1 MMKEREK
8 QILEF
13 IIENRRV
20 KINDLVKQFE
30 ISKRT
35 LYYDIQSINYFI
47 KSAGEIKN
55 IKHEFS
61 FVGDY
66 SKLHST
72 IKLQENKFLNVE
84 YRKNYILY
92 KILNGEKLTI
102 DKLADEMILSRN
114 TIVQTMDEIKEDL
127 KDMQLSLVYKKKYEI
142 VGNEYKIREL
152 YLLLMQDDELLLRNI
167 SEEVSNFDEYCSMGL
182 TDYSLGNLTKFA
194 KFICKRISEN
204 NILTTYKYKS
214 DSIKFYY
221 YPFVKYLLPPKVN
234 EDELSYLSAYISTLS
249 SLNSKVDED
258 LISKYIDKL
267 IQKFEAKTAITLESK
282 EEFKI
287 NMKRHLLS
295 AYNRIKFKF
304 PISNPSLD
312 EIKFKHESLY
322 KIIKSIIENEKDFPD
337 FIGIREE
344 EIGFIAAYFGGYLR
358 GERDSGARR
367 NKVLVVCPNG
377 LMVSKTL
384 EIQLYKYMP
393 TIDIAGVL
401 SLKELAETNIYY
413 DYIISTVKIPDKEN
427 VIVVNPLLS
436 KLDIQLLMSKLINFN
451 YSDTNFDLELIMQ
464 VIKKYTKII
473 DEKKLKD
480 ELLKIIYKFDEKE
493 IYQPMLKELVTAD
506 RIRKVKRV
514 DNWKEAIKL
523 AAKPLLEDGSIE
535 TIYIDNMIE
544 SLNEHGPYIVLADR
558 FALPHASSKKG
569 VNKLSMSLL
578 VVEDEVDLL
587 GKPVNIFMVLAAT
600 DNNSHIRA
608 LASLSEMLYDT
619 SNIDILITGNE
630 DSILE
635 LINKQD

>member
-1 MMKEREK
+1 MKEREK

-20 KINDLVKQFE
+20 KLDQLVKQFD

-35 LYYDIQSINYFI
+35 LYYDIQSINYYI

-55 IKHEFS
+55 INHEFS
-61 FVGDY
+61 FIGDY

-72 IKLQENKFLNVE
+72 IKIQESKFLNIE

-114 TIVQTMDEIKEDL
+114 TIVQTMDEIKKDL
-127 KDMQLSLVYKKKYEI
+127 KDIQLALTYKRKYEI

-152 YLLLMQDDELLLRNI
+152 YLLLMQDDEFLLRNI

-182 TDYSLGNLTKFA
+182 TDYSLGNLTRFA
-194 KFICKRISEN
+194 EFICRRINEN
-204 NILTTYKYKS
+204 CTLTTYKYKN
-214 DSIKFYY
+214 DSKKFNY

-234 EDELSYLSAYISTLS
+234 EDEISYLSAYISTLS

-258 LISKYIDKL
+258 LISNYIDKL
-267 IQKFEAKTAITLESK
+267 IQKFEAKTAITLDSK
-282 EEFKI
+282 EEFKS

-304 PISNPSLD
+304 PISNPSLE

-384 EIQLYKYMP
+384 EIQLYKYIP

-401 SLKELAETNIYY
+401 SLKELSETNIYY
-413 DYIISTVKIPDKEN
+413 DYIISTVEIPDKEN
-427 VIVVNPLLS
+427 VIVVNPLLT

-451 YSDTNFDLELIMQ
+451 YNDLNFDLELIMQ
-464 VIKKYTKII
+464 VIKKHTKII
-473 DEKKLKD
+473 DEKRLKD
-480 ELLKIIYKFDEKE
+480 ELLKIMYKFEEKE

-514 DNWKEAIKL
+514 DNWKEAVKL
-523 AAKPLLEDGSIE
+523 AAKPLLDDGSIE

-544 SLNEHGPYIVLADR
+544 SIIEHGPYIVLADR
-558 FALPHASSKKG
+558 FALPHASSKNG

-578 VVEDEVDLL
+578 VVEEEVDLL

-600 DNNSHIRA
+600 DNNSHIKA

-630 DSILE
+630 ESILE

>member
-1 MMKEREK
+1 MKEREK

-20 KINDLVKQFE
+20 KINELVKQFE

-55 IKHEFS
+55 INHEFS

-66 SKLHST
+66 SKLHSI

-182 TDYSLGNLTKFA
+182 TDYSLGNLTRFA
-194 KFICKRISEN
+194 EFICKRISEN
-204 NILTTYKYKS
+204 YTLTTYKYKS

-608 LASLSEMLYDT
+608 LASLSEMLYDAT
-619 SNIDILITGNE
+619 NIDILITGNE

>member
-1 MMKEREK
+1 MKEREK

-13 IIENRRV
+13 IIENRRA
-20 KINDLVKQFE
+20 KLNELVKQFD

-35 LYYDIQSINYFI
+35 LYYDIQSINYYI
-47 KSAGEIKN
+47 KSAGKIKN
-55 IKHEFS
+55 INHEFS

-66 SKLHST
+66 SKLHSM
-72 IKLQENKFLNVE
+72 INIQESKFLNVE
-84 YRKNYILY
+84 YRKNSILF

-102 DKLADEMILSRN
+102 EKLTDEMMLAKN

-127 KDMQLSLVYKKKYEI
+127 KNMQLTLIYKKKYEI

-152 YLLLMQDDELLLRNI
+152 YLLLMQEDELLLRNI
-167 SEEVSNFDEYCSMGL
+167 SEEVLNFDEYCSMEL
-182 TDYSLGNLTKFA
+182 TDYSLWNLTKFTE
-194 KFICKRISEN
+194 FICKRISEN
-204 NILTTYKYKS
+204 YTISTYKYKS
-214 DSIKFYY
+214 ESKKFNY
-221 YPFVKYLLPPKVN
+221 YPFVKYLLPPKVS

-249 SLNSKVDED
+249 SLNSNVDED
-258 LISKYIDKL
+258 LISEYIDKL
-267 IQKFEAKTAITLESK
+267 ISKFEANTAIILGGK

-295 AYNRIKFKF
+295 SYYRIKFEF
-304 PISNPSLD
+304 PISNPSLN

-358 GERDSGARR
+358 GERDGGTRR

-377 LMVSKTL
+377 LMVSKIL
-384 EIQLYKYMP
+384 EVQLYKYIP
-393 TIDIAGVL
+393 TVDIVGVL
-401 SLKELAETNIYY
+401 SLKELSETNIYY
-413 DYIISTVKIPDKEN
+413 DYIISTVEIPNKEN

-436 KLDIQLLMSKLINFN
+436 KLDIQMLMNKLINFN
-451 YSDTNFDLELIMQ
+451 YSDINFDLELIMQ
-464 VIKKYTKII
+464 VIKKHTKII
-473 DEKKLKD
+473 DEKKLKN
-480 ELLKIIYKFDEKE
+480 ELLKIMYKTEEKE
-493 IYQPMLKELVTAD
+493 IYQPMLKELLTAD
-506 RIRKVKRV
+506 RIRKVKKVNDWR
-514 DNWKEAIKL
+514 EAIRL

-535 TIYIDNMIE
+535 KLYIDDMIK

-578 VVEDEVDLL
+578 VVEEEVDLL
-587 GKPVNIFMVLAAT
+587 GKPVNIFMVLAAI

-608 LASLSEMLYDT
+608 LASLSEMLYDS
-619 SNIDILITGNE
+619 SNIDAIINGDE
-630 DSILE
+630 KSILE
-635 LINKQD
+635 LINKQN

>member
-1 MMKEREK
+1 MKEREK

-20 KINDLVKQFE
+20 KINELVKQFE

-84 YRKNYILY
+84 NRKIYILY

-167 SEEVSNFDEYCSMGL
+167 SKEVSNFDEYCSMGL
-182 TDYSLGNLTKFA
+182 TDYSLGNLTRFA
-194 KFICKRISEN
+194 EFICKRISEN
-204 NILTTYKYKS
+204 YTLTTYKYKS
-214 DSIKFYY
+214 ESIKFYY

-535 TIYIDNMIE
+535 ALYIDNMIE

-608 LASLSEMLYDT
+608 LASLSEMLYDA

>member
-1 MMKEREK
+1 MKEREK

-20 KINDLVKQFE
+20 KLSELVKQFD

-35 LYYDIQSINYFI
+35 LYYDIQSINYYI

-72 IKLQENKFLNVE
+72 IKIQESKFLNIE

-102 DKLADEMILSRN
+102 DKLTDEMILSKN

-127 KDMQLSLVYKKKYEI
+127 KDMQLALTYKRKYEI

-167 SEEVSNFDEYCSMGL
+167 SEEVSNFDEYCSMEL
-182 TDYSLGNLTKFA
+182 TDYSLGNLTRFTD
-194 KFICKRISEN
+194 FICKRINEN
-204 NILTTYKYKS
+204 YTLTTYKYKS
-214 DSIKFYY
+214 DSKKFNYY
-221 YPFVKYLLPPKVN
+221 SFVKYLLPPKVN
-234 EDELSYLSAYISTLS
+234 EDEISYLSAYISTLS

-258 LISKYIDKL
+258 LISKYIDKI
-267 IQKFEAKTAITLESK
+267 IQKFEAKTAIILDSK

-295 AYNRIKFKF
+295 SYYRIKFKF

-358 GERDSGARR
+358 GERDSGART

-384 EIQLYKYMP
+384 EIQLYKYIP

-401 SLKELAETNIYY
+401 SLKELSETNIYY
-413 DYIISTVKIPDKEN
+413 DYIISTVEIPDKEN

-436 KLDIQLLMSKLINFN
+436 KLDIQLLMSKLINLN

-464 VIKKYTKII
+464 VIKKHTKII

-480 ELLKIIYKFDEKE
+480 ELLKIMYKSEEKE

-506 RIRKVKRV
+506 RIRKIERV
-514 DNWKEAIKL
+514 DNWEEAIKL

-535 TIYIDNMIE
+535 TIYIDDMIE
-544 SLNEHGPYIVLADR
+544 SLNEHGPYIVLADK

-578 VVEDEVDLL
+578 VVEEAVDLL
-587 GKPVNIFMVLAAT
+587 GKPVNIFMVLAAI

-608 LASLSEMLYDT
+608 LASLSEMLYDS
-619 SNIDILITGNE
+619 SNIDTLITGNE

>member
-1 MMKEREK
+1 MKEREK

-13 IIENRRV
+13 IIENRRA
-20 KINDLVKQFE
+20 KLNELVKQFD

-35 LYYDIQSINYFI
+35 LYYDIQSINYYI
-47 KSAGEIKN
+47 KSAGKIKN
-55 IKHEFS
+55 INHEFS

-66 SKLHST
+66 SKLHSM
-72 IKLQENKFLNVE
+72 INIQESKFLNVE
-84 YRKNYILY
+84 YRKNSILF

-102 DKLADEMILSRN
+102 EKLTDEMMLAKN

-127 KDMQLSLVYKKKYEI
+127 KNMQLTLIYKKKYEI

-152 YLLLMQDDELLLRNI
+152 YLLLMQEDELLLRNI
-167 SEEVSNFDEYCSMGL
+167 SEEVLNFDEYCSMEL
-182 TDYSLGNLTKFA
+182 TDYSLWNLTKFTE
-194 KFICKRISEN
+194 FICKRISEN
-204 NILTTYKYKS
+204 YTISTYKYKS
-214 DSIKFYY
+214 ESKKFNY
-221 YPFVKYLLPPKVN
+221 YPFVKYLLPPKVS

-249 SLNSKVDED
+249 SLNSNVDED
-258 LISKYIDKL
+258 LISEYIDKL
-267 IQKFEAKTAITLESK
+267 ISKFEANTAIILGGK

-295 AYNRIKFKF
+295 SYYRIKFEF
-304 PISNPSLD
+304 PISNPSLN

-358 GERDSGARR
+358 GERDGGTRR

-377 LMVSKTL
+377 LMVSKIL
-384 EIQLYKYMP
+384 EVQLYKYIP
-393 TIDIAGVL
+393 TVDIVGVL
-401 SLKELAETNIYY
+401 SLKELSETNIYY
-413 DYIISTVKIPDKEN
+413 DYIISTVEIPNKEN

-436 KLDIQLLMSKLINFN
+436 KLDIQMLMNKLINFN
-451 YSDTNFDLELIMQ
+451 YSDINFDLELIMQ
-464 VIKKYTKII
+464 VIKKHTKII

-480 ELLKIIYKFDEKE
+480 ELLKIMYKTEEKE
-493 IYQPMLKELVTAD
+493 IYQPMLKELLTAD
-506 RIRKVKRV
+506 RIRKVKKVNDWR
-514 DNWKEAIKL
+514 EAIRL

-535 TIYIDNMIE
+535 KLYIDDMIK

-578 VVEDEVDLL
+578 VVEEEVDLL
-587 GKPVNIFMVLAAT
+587 GKPVNIFMVLAAI

-608 LASLSEMLYDT
+608 LASLSEMLYDS
-619 SNIDILITGNE
+619 SNIDAIINGDE
-630 DSILE
+630 KSILE
-635 LINKQD
+635 LINKQN

>member
-1 MMKEREK
+1 MKEREK

-20 KINDLVKQFE
+20 KLDELVKQFGV
-30 ISKRT
+30 SKRT

-55 IKHEFS
+55 IEHEFS

-72 IKLQENKFLNVE
+72 IKIQESKFLNIE

-92 KILNGEKLTI
+92 KILNGEKVTI
-102 DKLADEMILSRN
+102 DKLADEMVLSRN

-127 KDMQLSLVYKKKYEI
+127 KDMQLSLTYKRKYEI

-152 YLLLMQDDELLLRNI
+152 YLLLMQDDEFLLRDI

-182 TDYSLGNLTKFA
+182 TDYSLGNLTRFVE
-194 KFICKRISEN
+194 FICKRISEN
-204 NILTTYKYKS
+204 YTLTTYKYKS
-214 DSIKFYY
+214 DSQKFNY

-234 EDELSYLSAYISTLS
+234 EDEISYLSAHISTLS
-249 SLNSKVDED
+249 SHNSKVDKE

-267 IQKFEAKTAITLESK
+267 LQKFEAKTAITLDSK

-384 EIQLYKYMP
+384 EIQLYKYIP

-413 DYIISTVKIPDKEN
+413 DYIISTVEIPDKEN

-436 KLDIQLLMSKLINFN
+436 KLDIQLLMSKLININ
-451 YSDTNFDLELIMQ
+451 YSNTNFDLELIMQ

-473 DEKKLKD
+473 DERKLKD
-480 ELLKIIYKFDEKE
+480 ELLKIIYKFEEKE

-523 AAKPLLEDGSIE
+523 AAKPLLDDGSIE

-544 SLNEHGPYIVLADR
+544 SLMEHGPYIVLADR

-578 VVEDEVDLL
+578 VVEEEVDLL

-600 DNNSHIRA
+600 DNNSHIKA

>member
-1 MMKEREK
+1 MKEREK

-20 KINDLVKQFE
+20 KLDQLVKQFD

-35 LYYDIQSINYFI
+35 LYYDIQSINYYI

-55 IKHEFS
+55 INHEFS
-61 FVGDY
+61 FIGDY

-72 IKLQENKFLNVE
+72 IKIQESKFLNIE

-114 TIVQTMDEIKEDL
+114 TIVQTMDEIKKDL
-127 KDMQLSLVYKKKYEI
+127 KDIQLALTYKRKYEI

-152 YLLLMQDDELLLRNI
+152 YLLLMQDDEFLLRNI

-182 TDYSLGNLTKFA
+182 TDYSLGNLTRFA
-194 KFICKRISEN
+194 EFICRRINEN
-204 NILTTYKYKS
+204 CTLTTYKYKN
-214 DSIKFYY
+214 DSKKFNY

-234 EDELSYLSAYISTLS
+234 EDEISYLSAYISTLS

-258 LISKYIDKL
+258 LISNYIDKL
-267 IQKFEAKTAITLESK
+267 IQKFEAITAITLDSK
-282 EEFKI
+282 EEFKS

-304 PISNPSLD
+304 PISNPSLE

-384 EIQLYKYMP
+384 EIQLYKYIP

-401 SLKELAETNIYY
+401 SLKELSETNIYY
-413 DYIISTVKIPDKEN
+413 DYIISTVEIPDKEN
-427 VIVVNPLLS
+427 VIVVNPLLT

-451 YSDTNFDLELIMQ
+451 YNDLNFDLELIMQ
-464 VIKKYTKII
+464 VIKKHTKII
-473 DEKKLKD
+473 DEKRLKD
-480 ELLKIIYKFDEKE
+480 ELLKIMYKFEEKE

-514 DNWKEAIKL
+514 DNWKEAVKL
-523 AAKPLLEDGSIE
+523 AAKPLLDDGSIE

-544 SLNEHGPYIVLADR
+544 SIIEHGPYIVLADR
-558 FALPHASSKKG
+558 FALPHASSKNG

-578 VVEDEVDLL
+578 VVEEEVDLL

-600 DNNSHIRA
+600 DNNSHIKA

-630 DSILE
+630 ESILE

>member
-1 MMKEREK
+1 MKEREK

-13 IIENRRV
+13 IIENRRA
-20 KINDLVKQFE
+20 KLNELVKQFD

-35 LYYDIQSINYFI
+35 LYYDIQSINYYI
-47 KSAGEIKN
+47 KSAGKIKN
-55 IKHEFS
+55 INHEFS

-66 SKLHST
+66 SKLHSM
-72 IKLQENKFLNVE
+72 INIQESKFLNVE
-84 YRKNYILY
+84 YRKNSILF

-102 DKLADEMILSRN
+102 EKLTDEMMLAKN

-127 KDMQLSLVYKKKYEI
+127 KNMQLTLIYKKKYEI

-152 YLLLMQDDELLLRNI
+152 YLLLMQEDELLLRNI
-167 SEEVSNFDEYCSMGL
+167 SEEVLNFDEYCSMEL
-182 TDYSLGNLTKFA
+182 TDYSLWNLTKFTE
-194 KFICKRISEN
+194 FICKRISEN
-204 NILTTYKYKS
+204 YNISTYKYKS
-214 DSIKFYY
+214 ESKKFNY
-221 YPFVKYLLPPKVN
+221 YPFVKYLLPPKVS

-249 SLNSKVDED
+249 SLNSNVDED
-258 LISKYIDKL
+258 LISEYIDKL
-267 IQKFEAKTAITLESK
+267 ISKFEANTAIILGGK

-295 AYNRIKFKF
+295 SYYRIKFEF
-304 PISNPSLD
+304 PISNPSLN

-358 GERDSGARR
+358 GERDGGTRR

-377 LMVSKTL
+377 LMVSKIL
-384 EIQLYKYMP
+384 EVQLYKYIP
-393 TIDIAGVL
+393 TVDIVGVL
-401 SLKELAETNIYY
+401 SLKELSETNIYY
-413 DYIISTVKIPDKEN
+413 DYIISTVEIPNKEN

-436 KLDIQLLMSKLINFN
+436 KLDIQMLMNKLINFN
-451 YSDTNFDLELIMQ
+451 YSDINFDLELIMQ
-464 VIKKYTKII
+464 VIKKHTKII

-480 ELLKIIYKFDEKE
+480 ELLKIMYKTEEKE
-493 IYQPMLKELVTAD
+493 IYQPMLKELLTAD
-506 RIRKVKRV
+506 RIRKIKKVNDWR
-514 DNWKEAIKL
+514 EAIRL

-535 TIYIDNMIE
+535 KLYIDDMIK

-578 VVEDEVDLL
+578 VVEEEVDLL
-587 GKPVNIFMVLAAT
+587 GKPVNIFMVLAAI

-608 LASLSEMLYDT
+608 LASLSEMLYDS
-619 SNIDILITGNE
+619 SNIDAIINGDE
-630 DSILE
+630 KSILE
-635 LINKQD
+635 LINKQN

>member
-1 MMKEREK
+1 MKEREK

-20 KINDLVKQFE
+20 KLDQLVKQFD

-35 LYYDIQSINYFI
+35 LYYDIQSINYYI

-55 IKHEFS
+55 INHEFS
-61 FVGDY
+61 FIGDY

-72 IKLQENKFLNVE
+72 IKIQESKFLNIE

-92 KILNGEKLTI
+92 KILNGEQLTI

-114 TIVQTMDEIKEDL
+114 TIVQTMDEIKKDL
-127 KDMQLSLVYKKKYEI
+127 KDIQLALTYKRKYEI

-152 YLLLMQDDELLLRNI
+152 YLLLMQDDEFLLRNI

-182 TDYSLGNLTKFA
+182 TDYSLGNLTRFA
-194 KFICKRISEN
+194 EFICRRINEN
-204 NILTTYKYKS
+204 CTLTTYKYKN
-214 DSIKFYY
+214 DSKKFNY

-234 EDELSYLSAYISTLS
+234 EDEISYLSAYISTLS

-258 LISKYIDKL
+258 LISNYIDKL
-267 IQKFEAKTAITLESK
+267 IQKFEAKTAITLDSK
-282 EEFKI
+282 EEFKS

-304 PISNPSLD
+304 PISNPSLE

-384 EIQLYKYMP
+384 EIQLYKYIP

-401 SLKELAETNIYY
+401 SLKELSETNIYY
-413 DYIISTVKIPDKEN
+413 DYIISTVEIPDKEN
-427 VIVVNPLLS
+427 VIVVNPLLT

-451 YSDTNFDLELIMQ
+451 YNDLNFDLELIMQ
-464 VIKKYTKII
+464 VIKKHTKII
-473 DEKKLKD
+473 DEKRLKD
-480 ELLKIIYKFDEKE
+480 ELLKIMYKFEEKE

-514 DNWKEAIKL
+514 DNWKEAVKL
-523 AAKPLLEDGSIE
+523 AAKPLLDDGSIE

-544 SLNEHGPYIVLADR
+544 SIIEHGPYIVLADR
-558 FALPHASSKKG
+558 FALPHASSKNG

-578 VVEDEVDLL
+578 VVEEEVDLL

-600 DNNSHIRA
+600 DNNSHIKA

-630 DSILE
+630 ESILE

>member
-1 MMKEREK
+1 MKEREK

-20 KINDLVKQFE
+20 KLDQLVKQFD

-35 LYYDIQSINYFI
+35 LYYDIQSINYYI

-55 IKHEFS
+55 INHEFS
-61 FVGDY
+61 FIGDY

-72 IKLQENKFLNVE
+72 IKIQESKFLNIE

-114 TIVQTMDEIKEDL
+114 TIVQTMDEIKKDL
-127 KDMQLSLVYKKKYEI
+127 KDIQLALAYKRKYEI

-152 YLLLMQDDELLLRNI
+152 YLLLMQDDEFLLRNI

-182 TDYSLGNLTKFA
+182 TDYSLGNLTRFA
-194 KFICKRISEN
+194 EFICRRINEN
-204 NILTTYKYKS
+204 CTLTTYKYKN
-214 DSIKFYY
+214 DSKKFNY

-234 EDELSYLSAYISTLS
+234 EDEISYLSAYISTLS

-258 LISKYIDKL
+258 LISNYIDKL
-267 IQKFEAKTAITLESK
+267 IQKFEAKTAITLDSK
-282 EEFKI
+282 EEFKS

-304 PISNPSLD
+304 PISNPSLE

-384 EIQLYKYMP
+384 EIQLYKYIP

-401 SLKELAETNIYY
+401 SLKELSETNIYY
-413 DYIISTVKIPDKEN
+413 DYIISTVEIPDKEN
-427 VIVVNPLLS
+427 VIVVNPLLT

-451 YSDTNFDLELIMQ
+451 YNDLNFDLELIMQ
-464 VIKKYTKII
+464 VIKKHTKII
-473 DEKKLKD
+473 DEKRLKD
-480 ELLKIIYKFDEKE
+480 ELLKIMYKFEEKE

-514 DNWKEAIKL
+514 DNWKEAVKL
-523 AAKPLLEDGSIE
+523 AAKPLLDDGSIE

-544 SLNEHGPYIVLADR
+544 SIIEHGPYIVLADR
-558 FALPHASSKKG
+558 FALPHASSKNG

-578 VVEDEVDLL
+578 VVEEEVDLL

-600 DNNSHIRA
+600 DNNSHIKA

-630 DSILE
+630 ESILE

>member
-1 MMKEREK
+1 MKEREK

-20 KINDLVKQFE
+20 KLEELVKQFDV
-30 ISKRT
+30 SKRT

-55 IKHEFS
+55 IEHEFS

-72 IKLQENKFLNVE
+72 IKFPENKFLNIE
-84 YRKNYILY
+84 YRKNHILY
-92 KILNGEKLTI
+92 KILNGEKVTI
-102 DKLADEMILSRN
+102 DKLADELVLSRN
-114 TIVQTMDEIKEDL
+114 TIVQTMDEMKEDL
-127 KDMQLSLVYKKKYEI
+127 KDMQLSLIYKRKYEI

-152 YLLLMQDDELLLRNI
+152 YLLLMQDDEFLLRDI

-182 TDYSLGNLTKFA
+182 TDYSLGNLTRFVE
-194 KFICKRISEN
+194 FICKRISDN
-204 NILTTYKYKS
+204 YTLTTYKYKS
-214 DSIKFYY
+214 DSPKFNY

-234 EDELSYLSAYISTLS
+234 EDEISYLSAYISTLS
-249 SLNSKVDED
+249 SHNSKVDKE
-258 LISKYIDKL
+258 LISQYIDKL
-267 IQKFEAKTAITLESK
+267 LQKFEAKTAITLDSK

-295 AYNRIKFKF
+295 AYNRIKFNF

-367 NKVLVVCPNG
+367 NKVLVVCPKG

-384 EIQLYKYMP
+384 EIQLYKYIP

-401 SLKELAETNIYY
+401 SLKELSETNIYY
-413 DYIISTVKIPDKEN
+413 DYIISTVEIPDKEN

-436 KLDIQLLMSKLINFN
+436 KLDIQLLMSKLININ
-451 YSDTNFDLELIMQ
+451 YSNTNFDLELIMQ

-473 DEKKLKD
+473 DERKLKE
-480 ELLKIIYKFDEKE
+480 ELLKIIYRFEEKE

-506 RIRKVKRV
+506 RISKVKRV

-523 AAKPLLEDGSIE
+523 AAKPLLDDGSIE

-544 SLNEHGPYIVLADR
+544 SLIEHGPYIVLADR

-578 VVEDEVDLL
+578 VVEEEVDLL

-600 DNNSHIRA
+600 DNNSHIKA

>member
-1 MMKEREK
+1 MKEREK

-20 KINDLVKQFE
+20 KLDQLVKQFD

-35 LYYDIQSINYFI
+35 LYYDIQSINYYI

-55 IKHEFS
+55 INHEFS
-61 FVGDY
+61 FIGDY

-72 IKLQENKFLNVE
+72 IKIQESKFLNIE

-114 TIVQTMDEIKEDL
+114 TIVQTMDEIKKDL
-127 KDMQLSLVYKKKYEI
+127 KDIQLALTYKRKYEI

-152 YLLLMQDDELLLRNI
+152 YLLLMQDDEFLLRNI

-182 TDYSLGNLTKFA
+182 TDYSLGNLTRFA
-194 KFICKRISEN
+194 EFICRRINEN
-204 NILTTYKYKS
+204 CTLTTYKYKN
-214 DSIKFYY
+214 DSKKFNY

-234 EDELSYLSAYISTLS
+234 EDEISYLSAYISTLS

-258 LISKYIDKL
+258 LISNYIDKL

-282 EEFKI
+282 EEFKS

-304 PISNPSLD
+304 PISNPSLE

-384 EIQLYKYMP
+384 EIQLYKYIP
-393 TIDIAGVL
+393 IIDIAGVL
-401 SLKELAETNIYY
+401 SLKELSETNIYY
-413 DYIISTVKIPDKEN
+413 DYIISTVEIPDKEN
-427 VIVVNPLLS
+427 VIVVNPLLT

-451 YSDTNFDLELIMQ
+451 YNDLNFDLELIMQ
-464 VIKKYTKII
+464 VIKKHTKII
-473 DEKKLKD
+473 DEKRLKD
-480 ELLKIIYKFDEKE
+480 ELLKIMYKFEEKE

-514 DNWKEAIKL
+514 DNWKEAVKL
-523 AAKPLLEDGSIE
+523 AAKPLLDDGSIE

-544 SLNEHGPYIVLADR
+544 SIIEHGPYIVLADR
-558 FALPHASSKKG
+558 FALPHASSKNG

-578 VVEDEVDLL
+578 VVEEEVDLL

-600 DNNSHIRA
+600 DNNSHIKA

-630 DSILE
+630 ESILE

>member
-1 MMKEREK
+1 MKEREK

-13 IIENRRV
+13 IIENRRA
-20 KINDLVKQFE
+20 KLNELVKQFD

-35 LYYDIQSINYFI
+35 LYYDIQSINYYI
-47 KSAGEIKN
+47 KSAGKIKN
-55 IKHEFS
+55 INHEFS

-66 SKLHST
+66 SKLHSM
-72 IKLQENKFLNVE
+72 INIQESKFLNVE
-84 YRKNYILY
+84 YRKNSILF

-102 DKLADEMILSRN
+102 EKLTDEMMLAKN

-127 KDMQLSLVYKKKYEI
+127 KNMQLTLIYKKKYEI

-152 YLLLMQDDELLLRNI
+152 YLLLMQEDELLLRNI
-167 SEEVSNFDEYCSMGL
+167 SEEVLNFDEYCSMEL
-182 TDYSLGNLTKFA
+182 TDYSLWNLTKFTE
-194 KFICKRISEN
+194 FICKRISEN
-204 NILTTYKYKS
+204 YTISTYKYKS
-214 DSIKFYY
+214 ESKKFNY
-221 YPFVKYLLPPKVN
+221 YPFVKYLLPPKVS

-249 SLNSKVDED
+249 SLNSNVDED
-258 LISKYIDKL
+258 LISEYIDKL
-267 IQKFEAKTAITLESK
+267 ISKFEANTAIILGGK

-295 AYNRIKFKF
+295 SYYRIKFEF
-304 PISNPSLD
+304 PISNPSLN

-358 GERDSGARR
+358 GERDGGTRR

-377 LMVSKTL
+377 LMVSKIL
-384 EIQLYKYMP
+384 EVQLYKYIP
-393 TIDIAGVL
+393 TVDIVGVL
-401 SLKELAETNIYY
+401 SLKELSETNIYY
-413 DYIISTVKIPDKEN
+413 DYIISTVEIPNKEN

-436 KLDIQLLMSKLINFN
+436 KLDIQMLMNKLINFN
-451 YSDTNFDLELIMQ
+451 YSDINFDLELIMQ
-464 VIKKYTKII
+464 VIKKHTKII

-480 ELLKIIYKFDEKE
+480 ELLKIMYKTEEKE
-493 IYQPMLKELVTAD
+493 IYQPMLKELLTAD
-506 RIRKVKRV
+506 RIRKVKKVNDWR
-514 DNWKEAIKL
+514 EAIRL

-535 TIYIDNMIE
+535 KLYIDDMIK

-578 VVEDEVDLL
+578 VVEEEVDLL
-587 GKPVNIFMVLAAT
+587 GKPVNIFMVLAAI

-608 LASLSEMLYDT
+608 LASLSEMLYDS
-619 SNIDILITGNE
+619 SNIDAIINGDE
-630 DSILE
+630 KSILE
-635 LINKQD
+635 LINKQS

>member
-1 MMKEREK
+1 
-8 QILEF
+8 
-13 IIENRRV
+13 
-20 KINDLVKQFE
+20 
-30 ISKRT
+30 
-35 LYYDIQSINYFI
+35 
-47 KSAGEIKN
+47 
-55 IKHEFS
+55 
-61 FVGDY
+61 
-66 SKLHST
+66 
-72 IKLQENKFLNVE
+72 
-84 YRKNYILY
+84 
-92 KILNGEKLTI
+92 
-102 DKLADEMILSRN
+102 
-114 TIVQTMDEIKEDL
+114 
-127 KDMQLSLVYKKKYEI
+127 
-142 VGNEYKIREL
+142 
-152 YLLLMQDDELLLRNI
+152 MQDDEFLLRNI

-182 TDYSLGNLTKFA
+182 TDYSLGNLTRFA
-194 KFICKRISEN
+194 EFICRRINEN
-204 NILTTYKYKS
+204 CTLTTYKYKN
-214 DSIKFYY
+214 DSKKFNY

-234 EDELSYLSAYISTLS
+234 EDEISYLSAYISTLS

-258 LISKYIDKL
+258 LISNYIDKL
-267 IQKFEAKTAITLESK
+267 IQKFEAKTAITLDSK
-282 EEFKI
+282 EEFKS

-304 PISNPSLD
+304 PISNPSLE

-384 EIQLYKYMP
+384 EIQLYKYIP

-401 SLKELAETNIYY
+401 SLKELSETNIYY
-413 DYIISTVKIPDKEN
+413 DYIISTVEIPDKEN
-427 VIVVNPLLS
+427 VIVVNPLLT

-451 YSDTNFDLELIMQ
+451 YNDLNFDLELIMQ
-464 VIKKYTKII
+464 VIKKHTKII
-473 DEKKLKD
+473 DEKRLKD
-480 ELLKIIYKFDEKE
+480 ELLKIMYKFEEKE

-514 DNWKEAIKL
+514 DNWKEAVKL
-523 AAKPLLEDGSIE
+523 AAKPLLDDGSIE
-535 TIYIDNMIE
+535 TIYIDNMLE
-544 SLNEHGPYIVLADR
+544 SIIEHGPYIVLADR
-558 FALPHASSKKG
+558 FALPHASSKNG

-578 VVEDEVDLL
+578 VVEEEVDLL

-600 DNNSHIRA
+600 DNNSHIKA

-630 DSILE
+630 ESILE

>member
-1 MMKEREK
+1 MKEREK

-13 IIENRRV
+13 IIENRRA
-20 KINDLVKQFE
+20 KLNELVKQFD

-35 LYYDIQSINYFI
+35 LYYDIQSINYYI
-47 KSAGEIKN
+47 KSAGKIKN
-55 IKHEFS
+55 INHEFS

-66 SKLHST
+66 SKLHSM
-72 IKLQENKFLNVE
+72 INIQESKFLNVE
-84 YRKNYILY
+84 YRKNSILF

-102 DKLADEMILSRN
+102 EKLTDEMMLAKN

-127 KDMQLSLVYKKKYEI
+127 KNMQLTLIYKKKYEI

-152 YLLLMQDDELLLRNI
+152 YLLLMQEDELLLRNI
-167 SEEVSNFDEYCSMGL
+167 SEEVLNFDEYCSMEL
-182 TDYSLGNLTKFA
+182 TDYSLWNLTKFTE
-194 KFICKRISEN
+194 FICKRISEN
-204 NILTTYKYKS
+204 YTISTYKYKS
-214 DSIKFYY
+214 ESKKFNY
-221 YPFVKYLLPPKVN
+221 YPFVKYLLPPKVS

-249 SLNSKVDED
+249 SLNSNVDED
-258 LISKYIDKL
+258 LISEYIDKL
-267 IQKFEAKTAITLESK
+267 ISKFEANTAIILGGK

-295 AYNRIKFKF
+295 SYYRIKFEF
-304 PISNPSLD
+304 PISNPSLN

-358 GERDSGARR
+358 GERDGGTRR

-377 LMVSKTL
+377 LMVSKIL
-384 EIQLYKYMP
+384 EVQLYKYIP
-393 TIDIAGVL
+393 TVDIVGVL
-401 SLKELAETNIYY
+401 SLKELSETNIYY
-413 DYIISTVKIPDKEN
+413 DYIISTVEIPNKEN

-436 KLDIQLLMSKLINFN
+436 KLDIQMLMNKLINFN
-451 YSDTNFDLELIMQ
+451 YSDINFDLELIMQ
-464 VIKKYTKII
+464 VIKKHTKII

-480 ELLKIIYKFDEKE
+480 ELLKIMYKTEEKE
-493 IYQPMLKELVTAD
+493 IYQPMLKELLTAD
-506 RIRKVKRV
+506 RIRKIKKVNDWR
-514 DNWKEAIKL
+514 EAIRL

-535 TIYIDNMIE
+535 KLYIDDMIK

-578 VVEDEVDLL
+578 VVEEEVDLL
-587 GKPVNIFMVLAAT
+587 GKPVNIFMVLAAI

-608 LASLSEMLYDT
+608 LASLSEMLYDS
-619 SNIDILITGNE
+619 SNIDAIINGDE
-630 DSILE
+630 KSILE
-635 LINKQD
+635 LINKQN

>member
-1 MMKEREK
+1 MKEREK

-13 IIENRRV
+13 IIENRRA
-20 KINDLVKQFE
+20 KLNELVKQFD

-35 LYYDIQSINYFI
+35 LYYDIQSINYYI
-47 KSAGEIKN
+47 KSAGKIKN
-55 IKHEFS
+55 INHEFS

-66 SKLHST
+66 SKLHSM
-72 IKLQENKFLNVE
+72 INIQESKFLNVE
-84 YRKNYILY
+84 YRKNSILF

-102 DKLADEMILSRN
+102 EKLTDEMMLAKN

-127 KDMQLSLVYKKKYEI
+127 KNMQLTLIYKKKYEI

-152 YLLLMQDDELLLRNI
+152 YLLLMQEDELLLRNI
-167 SEEVSNFDEYCSMGL
+167 SEEVLNFDEYCSMEL
-182 TDYSLGNLTKFA
+182 TDYSLWNLTKFTE
-194 KFICKRISEN
+194 FICKRISEN
-204 NILTTYKYKS
+204 YTISTYKYKS
-214 DSIKFYY
+214 ESKKFNY
-221 YPFVKYLLPPKVN
+221 YPFVKYLLPPKVS

-249 SLNSKVDED
+249 SLNSNVDED
-258 LISKYIDKL
+258 LISEYIDKL
-267 IQKFEAKTAITLESK
+267 ISKFEANTAIILRGK

-295 AYNRIKFKF
+295 SYYRIKFEF
-304 PISNPSLD
+304 PISNPSLN

-358 GERDSGARR
+358 GERDGGTRR

-377 LMVSKTL
+377 LMVSKIL
-384 EIQLYKYMP
+384 EVQLYKYIP
-393 TIDIAGVL
+393 TVDIVGVL
-401 SLKELAETNIYY
+401 SLKELSETNIYY
-413 DYIISTVKIPDKEN
+413 DYIISTVEIPNKEN

-436 KLDIQLLMSKLINFN
+436 KLDIQMLMNKLINFN
-451 YSDTNFDLELIMQ
+451 YSDINFDLELIMQ
-464 VIKKYTKII
+464 VIKKHTKII
-473 DEKKLKD
+473 DEKKLKN
-480 ELLKIIYKFDEKE
+480 ELLKIMYKTEEKE
-493 IYQPMLKELVTAD
+493 IYQPMLKELLTAD
-506 RIRKVKRV
+506 RIRKVKKVNDWR
-514 DNWKEAIKL
+514 EAIRL

-535 TIYIDNMIE
+535 KLYIDDMIK

-578 VVEDEVDLL
+578 VVEEEVDLL
-587 GKPVNIFMVLAAT
+587 GKPVNIFMVLAAI

-608 LASLSEMLYDT
+608 LASLSEMLYDS
-619 SNIDILITGNE
+619 SNIDAIINGDE
-630 DSILE
+630 KSILE
-635 LINKQD
+635 LINKQN

>member
-1 MMKEREK
+1 MKEREK

-20 KINDLVKQFE
+20 KLDQLVKQFD

-35 LYYDIQSINYFI
+35 LYYDIQSINYYI

-55 IKHEFS
+55 INHEFS
-61 FVGDY
+61 FIGDY

-72 IKLQENKFLNVE
+72 IKIQESKFLNIE

-114 TIVQTMDEIKEDL
+114 TIVQTMDEIKKDL
-127 KDMQLSLVYKKKYEI
+127 KDIQLALTYKRKYEI

-152 YLLLMQDDELLLRNI
+152 YLLLMQDDEFLLRNI

-182 TDYSLGNLTKFA
+182 TDYSLGNLTRFA
-194 KFICKRISEN
+194 EFICKRINEN
-204 NILTTYKYKS
+204 YTLTTYKYKN
-214 DSIKFYY
+214 DSKKFNY

-234 EDELSYLSAYISTLS
+234 EDEISYLSAYISTLS

-258 LISKYIDKL
+258 LISNYIDKL
-267 IQKFEAKTAITLESK
+267 IQKFEAKTAITLDSK

-384 EIQLYKYMP
+384 EIQLYKYIP

-401 SLKELAETNIYY
+401 SLKELSETNIYY
-413 DYIISTVKIPDKEN
+413 DYIISTVEIPDKEN
-427 VIVVNPLLS
+427 VIVVNPLLT

-451 YSDTNFDLELIMQ
+451 YNDLNFDLELLMQ
-464 VIKKYTKII
+464 VIKKHTKII
-473 DEKKLKD
+473 DEKRLKD
-480 ELLKIIYKFDEKE
+480 ELLKIMYKFEEKE

-514 DNWKEAIKL
+514 DNWKEAVKL

-544 SLNEHGPYIVLADR
+544 SIIEHGPYIVLADR
-558 FALPHASSKKG
+558 FALPHASSKNG

-578 VVEDEVDLL
+578 VVEEEVDLL
-587 GKPVNIFMVLAAT
+587 GKPVNIFMVLAAI
-600 DNNSHIRA
+600 DNNSHIKA
-608 LASLSEMLYDT
+608 LASLSEMLYDS

-630 DSILE
+630 ESILE

>member
-1 MMKEREK
+1 MKEREK

-20 KINDLVKQFE
+20 KINELVKQFE

-84 YRKNYILY
+84 NRKIYILY

-182 TDYSLGNLTKFA
+182 TDYSLGNLTRFA
-194 KFICKRISEN
+194 EFICKRISEN
-204 NILTTYKYKS
+204 YTLTTYKYKS

-535 TIYIDNMIE
+535 AIYIDNMIE

-608 LASLSEMLYDT
+608 LASLSEMLYDA